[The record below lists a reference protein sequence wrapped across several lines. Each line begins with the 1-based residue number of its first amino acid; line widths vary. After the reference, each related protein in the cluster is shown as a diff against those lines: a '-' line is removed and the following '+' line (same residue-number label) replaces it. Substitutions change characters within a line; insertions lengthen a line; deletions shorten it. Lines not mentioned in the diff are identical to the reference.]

1 MELTVANLST
11 QPVYDIASDYRTILK
26 NEKLQS
32 WQKQTLDTL
41 HGGITRGEMMTFSSG
56 RNLGKSMLTATM
68 LGNLCKEIIMPPFE
82 VLTTADVDGVPWYT
96 ISCRKEVSIWIREN
110 GVEDHEWFEHIDGQ
124 WNIYSNMFDVSQ
136 DMLSLIK
143 LSW

>member
-1 MELTVANLST
+1 MANLST

-41 HGGITRGEMMTFSSG
+41 HGGIARGEMMTFSSG
-56 RNLGKSMLTATM
+56 RNLGKSAFTAAALQKLIDDM
-68 LGNLCKEIIMPPFE
+68 MPFATPNFE
-82 VLTTADVDGVPWYT
+82 VLSSTDVDGTPWFT

-110 GVEDHEWFEHIDGQ
+110 GVEDHEWYSHIDSR
-124 WNIYSNMFDVSQ
+124 WAIHRNVFDVSQ
-136 DMLSLIK
+136 NILSLIK
-143 LSW
+143 LRWS